1 MGYERQDSNAKAK
14 SGKEPQKLKAS
25 LLAPKG
31 YKNTLDKAQADRL
44 ERRAMLANKLKDL
57 DKEVC

>member
-1 MGYERQDSNAKAK
+1 MGYERQDSNTKAK

-31 YKNTLDKAQADRL
+31 YTNTLDKQQAERL
-44 ERRAMLANKLKDL
+44 ERRAMIANKLKDL
-57 DKEVC
+57 DKEVL